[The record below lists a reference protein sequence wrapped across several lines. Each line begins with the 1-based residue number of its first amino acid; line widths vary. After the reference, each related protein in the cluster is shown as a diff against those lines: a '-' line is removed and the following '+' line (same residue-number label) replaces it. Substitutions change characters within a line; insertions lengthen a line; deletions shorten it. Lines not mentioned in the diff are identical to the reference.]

1 MEKSFHGAFLTA
13 FVQLSTCYSKAE
25 HLMLLTLGKTPP
37 FRCCCSSRLEQ
48 VRGSKIQHLI
58 VKHKCLP
65 DVPGLLGGC
74 CCDGAVAWTQVGCK
88 SHGGQGRSYCR
99 GTPSPPWRERLQLFF

>member
-13 FVQLSTCYSKAE
+13 FVQLSTCYGKAE

-65 DVPGLLGGC
+65 DVLGFSRRLLLRRGRGLAPGQLQAPQRLGSQLL
-74 CCDGAVAWTQVGCK
+74 
-88 SHGGQGRSYCR
+88 
-99 GTPSPPWRERLQLFF
+99 